1 MDDCINFGDLLT
13 RARSGD
19 PSELQRF
26 VSQCEPLLLRAIR
39 RRRRSQR
46 AQSRIFYETVDCLQS
61 VLTGFYR
68 KVADQ
73 SHSLEITS
81 LDSLKRLLLKMSRDK
96 LVDYERRSFAAKR
109 PMHSDTLDALTDEGG
124 LTPSVIASQ
133 REELNAVS
141 DGLSETEKRILEL
154 TGDGHSTEE
163 VACLVE
169 GRSGRSIRR
178 FLKQLRERFWK

>member
-1 MDDCINFGDLLT
+1 MDDCINFGDLLA

-19 PSELQRF
+19 PNELQLL
-26 VSQCEPLLLRAIR
+26 VSQCEPQLLRAIR
-39 RRRRSQR
+39 RRRRTQR
-46 AQSRIFYETVDCLQS
+46 AQIQVFYETVDCLQS
-61 VLTGFYR
+61 VLAGFYK

-73 SHSLEITS
+73 SHGLEITS

-96 LVDYERRSFAAKR
+96 LVDYERRSVAAKR
-109 PMHSDTLDALTDEGG
+109 PTHSDTLDALTDEGG
-124 LTPSVIASQ
+124 LTPSTIVSQ

-154 TGDGHSTEE
+154 TGDGHTTEE
-163 VACLVE
+163 VAKLVG

-178 FLKQLRERFWK
+178 FLKKLREHFWK